1 MFQRSVIR
9 QLAAIVMLFVLMM
22 SGVAVG
28 VLIVQAQGGTALRLS
43 ALPAAPAY
51 QPNAEELSAADLYAL
66 VTPSVVNISV
76 AQRFS
81 SGTGTGFVIDNNG
94 HIVTNNHVIENANY
108 IEVTFVD
115 GTIAE
120 ATLVGTD
127 PDSDLAVI
135 KIDPSGKNLKPLSF
149 ADSDSVFVGQQ
160 VFAIGSPFG
169 QDFTLTSGIVSA
181 LGRSLRNDNSFSNP
195 ELIQTDA
202 AINPGNS
209 GGPLLDWDGN
219 VIGVNVA
226 ILSGTGSNSGV
237 GFAIPSNTVR
247 RVVPYLLE
255 KSAYAHSWLGI
266 SGLTL
271 RPEQR
276 TAMAI
281 GDDVAGVM
289 VRDVTRGGPAAA
301 AGLRGAEGEVQ
312 SPVGRLPVGGDIITA
327 VNGDPVPT
335 MDDLISYLDTKTL
348 PGDSITLSVW
358 RDGQIIE
365 LPVTLQPRP

>member
-1 MFQRSVIR
+1 MFQRSTIR
-9 QLAAIVMLFVLMM
+9 QLTAIVVLCVVLM

-28 VLIVQAQGGTALRLS
+28 VLIVQAQDGTASRLS
-43 ALPAAPAY
+43 SLPAAPAY
-51 QPNAEELSAADLYAL
+51 QPNGEEGGAADLYAL

-76 AQRFS
+76 VQRVGA
-81 SGTGTGFVIDNNG
+81 GTGTGFVIDNEG
-94 HIVTNNHVIENANY
+94 HIVTNNHVIENATY

-127 PDSDLAVI
+127 PDSDLAVV
-135 KIDPSGKNLKPLSF
+135 KIDPSGKGLKPLSF
-149 ADSDSVFVGQQ
+149 ADSDNVFVGQQ

-181 LGRSLRNDNSFSNP
+181 LKRSLRNDNSFSNP

-209 GGPLLDWDGN
+209 GGPLMNWDGN

-237 GFAIPSNTVR
+237 GFAIPANTVR

-255 KSAYAHSWLGI
+255 KGTYEHSWLGI

-276 TAMAI
+276 TALELSS
-281 GDDVAGVM
+281 DVAGVM
-289 VRDVTRGGPAAA
+289 VTDVTRGGPAAG
-301 AGLRGAEGEVQ
+301 AGLRGAESEIQ

-327 VNGDPVPT
+327 VNGDAVPT
-335 MDDLISYLDTKTL
+335 MDDLISYLDTTTL
-348 PGDSITLSVW
+348 PGDTITLSVW
-358 RDGQIIE
+358 RDGQNIE

>member
-1 MFQRSVIR
+1 MIVV
-9 QLAAIVMLFVLMM
+9 LAAIMM

-28 VLIVQAQGGTALRLS
+28 VLIVQAQEGTASRLS
-43 ALPAAPAY
+43 TLPAAPVY
-51 QPNAEELSAADLYAL
+51 QANVEERSAADLYAR

-81 SGTGTGFVIDNNG
+81 SGTGTGFVIDSEG
-94 HIVTNNHVIENANY
+94 HIVTNNHVIENADY

-135 KIDPSGKNLKPLSF
+135 KIDPSGMNLKPLSF
-149 ADSDSVFVGQQ
+149 ADSDNVFVGQQ

-181 LGRSLRNDNSFSNP
+181 LKRSLRNDNSFSNP

-209 GGPLLDWDGN
+209 GGPLLNWDGS

-226 ILSGTGSNSGV
+226 ILSGTGGNSGV
-237 GFAIPSNTVR
+237 GFAIPANTAR

-255 KSAYAHSWLGI
+255 KGAYEHSWLGI

-276 TAMAI
+276 SAMVI
-281 GDDVAGVM
+281 SDDVSGVM
-289 VRDVTRGGPAAA
+289 VRDVTRGGPAAE
-301 AGLRGAEGEVQ
+301 AGLRGAEGDIQ
-312 SPVGRLPVGGDIITA
+312 SSVGRLPVGGDIITA
-327 VNGDPVPT
+327 VNGDPVRT

-348 PGDSITLSVW
+348 PGDTITLRLW
-358 RDGQIIE
+358 RDGQIVE